1 MHHIKS
7 LINLFYKIMKKSVLC
22 TIVLGF
28 LLTLGSSN
36 VQAQSFLKKL
46 KKTVST
52 ESSENKSD
60 SLANDSVVKPLKW
73 DKVPVYTAK
82 KITLTNEDGTPMLN
96 EDGTPVTRVFL
107 VDQLGNKRS
116 YEAVHEQHKKIN
128 KAISRILLKVGGG
141 AAVGALT
148 GFAAGKGTG
157 AAIGAAAGAAGA
169 LALSAKD
176 IKEAKAQK
184 KSLKQ
189 QEKLLEAYQK
199 TFTAEGTPIDASVD
213 LSNVDGFDFTAGES
227 VSESAESLKAE
238 LASEDF
244 NSSDD
249 SAWSL

>member
-1 MHHIKS
+1 
-7 LINLFYKIMKKSVLC
+7 MKKSVLC

-36 VQAQSFLKKL
+36 VQAQGFLKKL

-73 DKVPVYTAK
+73 DKV
-82 KITLTNEDGTPMLN
+82 TPMLN

-107 VDQLGNKRS
+107 VDQFGNKRS
-116 YEAVHEQHKKIN
+116 SEAVQEQHKKID
-128 KAISRILLKVGGG
+128 KAITRIILKVGGG
-141 AAVGALT
+141 AAIGAL
-148 GFAAGKGTG
+148 GGLAAGKGTG
-157 AAIGAAAGAAGA
+157 AAVGAAVGAAGG
-169 LALSAKD
+169 LLLSAKD

-184 KSLKQ
+184 KSLKE
-189 QEKLLEAYQK
+189 QEKLLAAYQK

-238 LASEDF
+238 LANSDF
-244 NSSDD
+244 NSADD
-249 SAWSL
+249 SAWTL

>member
-1 MHHIKS
+1 
-7 LINLFYKIMKKSVLC
+7 MKKSVLC

-52 ESSENKSD
+52 ESSENKND
-60 SLANDSVVKPLKW
+60 SLANDSVKPLKW
-73 DKVPVYTAK
+73 DKVPIYTAK

-107 VDQLGNKRS
+107 VDQFGNKRS
-116 YEAVHEQHKKIN
+116 SEAVQEQHKKID
-128 KAISRILLKVGGG
+128 KAITRILLKVGGG
-141 AAVGALT
+141 AALGAL
-148 GFAAGKGTG
+148 GGLAAGKGTG
-157 AAIGAAAGAAGA
+157 AAVGAAVGAAGG
-169 LALSAKD
+169 LLLSAKD

-184 KSLKQ
+184 KSLKE
-189 QEKLLEAYQK
+189 QEKLLAAYQK

-213 LSNVDGFDFTAGES
+213 LSNVDGIDFTAGES
-227 VSESAESLKAE
+227 VSQTAESLKEE
-238 LASEDF
+238 LASEAY

-249 SAWSL
+249 SAWKI